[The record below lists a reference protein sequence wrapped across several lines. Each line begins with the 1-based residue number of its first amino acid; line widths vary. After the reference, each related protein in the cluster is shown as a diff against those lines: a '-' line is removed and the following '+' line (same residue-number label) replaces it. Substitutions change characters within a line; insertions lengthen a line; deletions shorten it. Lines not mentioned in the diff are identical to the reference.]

1 MFKAIATA
9 FRMSYHEIRE
19 KITWRMKMKKRNQT
33 GKSGVAAAGGKM
45 WALMLCLALFTGLLT
60 GCGGKNGQ
68 GNGQNNG
75 EEQVKTETL
84 TVKGDEYYE
93 LTIKPIPNANRN
105 IGSTL
110 PPDGV
115 LQDGWEGMEGSFS
128 CVGTTVYRICSS
140 WNVDESTGQQVFGRD
155 KQYVQYLEEPY
166 EEWVDLPVSQ
176 EAWQQDVIWSAHQF
190 RVDEDN
196 RMFILLSSWNAAD
209 EQLEYAIGEL
219 YRDGRQV
226 LIQQGLEEEQA
237 ILLMDSQ
244 GGEAE
249 PLVYDQMY
257 AVAKGSD
264 IATAHD
270 DAGDLYFGTKQ
281 KVWHYNGK
289 ETIEVLD
296 FREQDVALKSLINM
310 AVVENGFLFLG
321 SFGEQYYLV
330 EAQRVEEPVIVEK
343 QEIVLADSYVGEEL
357 QDAVAGF
364 NMQSREYRVVIRQA
378 TGLTEEEKEKFQREI
393 QLELVEGAGPDI
405 LGMYD
410 AIPDMVGYARKG
422 SLLSLDDL
430 FGGKTSMQ
438 MDQFMETPMKGGIW
452 NGKRYGLPYGMV
464 LDFMV
469 IDGEKSDGITSWN
482 ARELMQYVKQSG
494 ARYMQFPRYNNPTA
508 SGNLYSLMR
517 DTEDTTYIDWQQG
530 ISHLS
535 EQPFIDLLE
544 FSLQYSVGDD
554 QFTYEEAG
562 GMIKNG
568 EFAIF
573 TTNMHDNLDVLF
585 LEKLFQGNPNYVGYP
600 SVSGNGVGV
609 TPVMLYVNAKTEH
622 KDGVY
627 AFLEYLLSDAG
638 QMNCFTVTYP
648 DLMPVRKD
656 SFQWMLESGP
666 DGTPRGRA
674 TYGLMGETFR
684 RQPLTTEQKEQVMYM
699 LEHAT
704 ITNYALNEI
713 WEIIQEETEPFFQ
726 GDKSAKEVADIL
738 HNRVQLYLN
747 ERK

>member
-1 MFKAIATA
+1 
-9 FRMSYHEIRE
+9 
-19 KITWRMKMKKRNQT
+19 MKKRNQT
-33 GKSGVAAAGGKM
+33 GKYKVAVAVGKM
-45 WALMLCLALFTGLLT
+45 QALILCLVLFAGLLLM
-60 GCGGKNGQ
+60 GCGGKTRQ

-75 EEQVKTETL
+75 EEQIKTESL
-84 TVKGDEYYE
+84 TVKGDKYYE
-93 LTIKPIPNANRN
+93 FQIKAIPNANRN

-110 PPDGV
+110 PPDGI
-115 LQDGWEGMEGSFS
+115 LQDGWEGKDGSFC

-166 EEWVDLPVSQ
+166 EEWVDLPVDQ
-176 EAWQQDVIWSAHQF
+176 EAWQQDVVWSAHEF

-196 RMFILLSSWNAAD
+196 RMLILLSTWNVTD
-209 EQLEYAIGEL
+209 EKREFAIGEL
-219 YRDGRQV
+219 HRDGKQE
-226 LIQQGLEEEQA
+226 LIQQGLDEEQA

-244 GGEAE
+244 SGTAE
-249 PLVYDQMY
+249 QLVYDHMY
-257 AVAKGSD
+257 VVAKGSD

-270 DAGDLYFGTKQ
+270 TNGDLYFGTKQ

-330 EAQRVEEPVIVEK
+330 EAQQVDEPVNVEK
-343 QEIVLADSYVGEEL
+343 QEIVLADSYIGEEL

-364 NMQSREYRVVIRQA
+364 NMQSREYRVVTRQA

-422 SLLSLDDL
+422 SLLPLDDL
-430 FGGKTSMQ
+430 FDNTSMQ
-438 MDQFMETPMKGGIW
+438 MDQFIETPMKGGIW
-452 NGKRYGLPYGMV
+452 NGKRYGIPYGMV
-464 LDFMV
+464 LEFMV

-482 ARELMQYVKQSG
+482 ARELMHYVEQSG
-494 ARYMQFPRYNNPTA
+494 AQYMQFPRYNNPSA

-517 DTEDTTYIDWQQG
+517 DAEDATYIDWQQG
-530 ISHLS
+530 ISHLN

-544 FSLQYSVGDD
+544 FSLQYSVGDA
-554 QFTYEEAG
+554 QFSYEEAG

-573 TTNMHDNLDVLF
+573 TTYMHDNLDILF
-585 LEKLFQGNPNYVGYP
+585 LDKLFQGNPNYVGCP
-600 SVSGNGVGV
+600 SVSGNGVV
-609 TPVMLYVNAKTEH
+609 VAPAMLYVNAKTEH

-656 SFQWMLESGP
+656 SFQWMLASGP
-666 DGTPRGRA
+666 DATPRGRA

-704 ITNYALNEI
+704 VANLALNDI
-713 WEIIQEETEPFFQ
+713 WEMILEETESFFQ
-726 GDKSAKEVADIL
+726 GGKSAKEVADIL
-738 HNRVQLYLN
+738 HNRVQLYFN
-747 ERK
+747 EQK